1 MFLVKAFFRG
11 NEFWK
16 YIIGTLIIFLATVVG
31 QLPMMGAIIYKL
43 TSEGKSFFNL
53 DETQMMRVLDKN
65 STLFFML
72 LSFAF
77 VFFTMPLIMKWLHR
91 QPFKDMLTTRSK
103 FDWKRVFFS
112 FSIWALFQIIIT
124 VITYYTSP
132 EDYKWNFQLEPFLIL
147 LVISVLMIP
156 IQTSAEEFV
165 FRGYLMQGFGL
176 LAKNKWLPLIV
187 TSVMFGGLHYFNP
200 EVEKMG
206 PIIMIYYIGTGLF
219 LGVMTLM
226 DEGMELSLGFH
237 AANNL
242 ITALLV
248 TSEWTALQTN
258 SVLIDVSNPDV
269 GLEVIVPIVI
279 VFPTL
284 LFVFSRKFGW
294 TNWNEKLFGNIDTVN
309 TSNESN
315 YL

>member
-1 MFLVKAFFRG
+1 MFLLKAFFRG

-16 YIIGTLIIFLATVVG
+16 YIIGVIIIFMATIIG
-31 QLPMMGAIIYKL
+31 QLPLMGAIVYKL
-43 TSEGKSFFNL
+43 TSEGKSFFNM
-53 DETQMMRVLDKN
+53 DEAQMMRVLDKN
-65 STLFFML
+65 TTLFFML

-77 VFFTMPLIMKWLHR
+77 VFFAMPLITKWLHK
-91 QPFKDMLTTRSK
+91 QPFKDMLTSRLK

-112 FSIWALFQIIIT
+112 FSIWAVFQIIVT
-124 VITYYTSP
+124 VITYYASP

-156 IQTSAEEFV
+156 LQTSAEEFV
-165 FRGYLMQGFGL
+165 FRGYLMQGFGV
-176 LAKNKWLPLIV
+176 LAKNKWLPLIA

-219 LGVMTLM
+219 LGIMTLM

-258 SVLIDVSNPDV
+258 SVLIDISNPDV
-269 GLEVIVPIVI
+269 GFEVILPVVIIFPILLL
-279 VFPTL
+279 VFAK
-284 LFVFSRKFGW
+284 KFGW
-294 TNWNEKLFGNIDTVN
+294 TNWNEKLFGKIDTVN
-309 TSNESN
+309 TSNESDF
-315 YL
+315 L

>member
-1 MFLVKAFFRG
+1 MFLLKAFFRG

-16 YIIGTLIIFLATVVG
+16 YIIGTLIIIVVSVIG
-31 QLPMMGAIIYKL
+31 QLPMMGAIVYKL
-43 TSEGKSFFNL
+43 RAEGKSFYNM
-53 DETQMMRVLDKN
+53 DEAQMMRVLDKN

-77 VFFTMPLIMKWLHR
+77 ISFAMPFVTKWLHR
-91 QPFKDMLTTRSK
+91 QPFKDMLTSRSK

-112 FSIWALFQIIIT
+112 FSIWAVFQIIIT
-124 VITYYTSP
+124 IITYYTSP

-147 LVISVLMIP
+147 LIISVLMIP
-156 IQTSAEEFV
+156 LQTSAEEFI
-165 FRGYLMQGFGL
+165 FRGYLMQGFGV
-176 LAKNKWLPLIV
+176 LAKNRWIPLIV
-187 TSVMFGGLHYFNP
+187 TSVMFGSLHYFNP

-219 LGVMTLM
+219 LGIMTLM

-248 TSEWTALQTN
+248 TSEWSALQTH

-269 GLEVIVPIVI
+269 GIEVVAPVVI
-279 VFPTL
+279 IFPVL
-284 LFVFSRKFGW
+284 LFVFSKKFGW
-294 TNWNEKLFGNIDTVN
+294 TNWNEKLFGKIDAVN
-309 TSNESN
+309 TTNESN
-315 YL
+315 FL